1 MLHQTDWAF
10 SFDNAE
16 RLSFNNA
23 FRLYYRAL
31 CFFAS
36 KIINDKTGAEDIVVD
51 VFIRVSKRTVHFK
64 NHEDLKSFL
73 FASTKN
79 ACIDHLRKFRIVHD
93 VDGIIEGIPADVES
107 AAEREM
113 IFARVLQAIYAE
125 MENLPSQC
133 QKIFKGIYLEG
144 KDVSTIATEM
154 NLSRQTVLNHKSRA
168 IKLLRIAFM
177 KEGPL
182 PYSLFVL
189 WFAYAQSFPPSVIV
203 HG

>member
-10 SFDNAE
+10 FFDNAE
-16 RLSFNNA
+16 RLSFNDA

-31 CFFAS
+31 CFFAA
-36 KIINDKTGAEDIVVD
+36 KIINEKTGAEDIVVD
-51 VFIRVSKRTVHFK
+51 VFIRVSKRTHPFK
-64 NHEDLKSFL
+64 NHDELRSFL

-79 ACIDHLRKFRIVHD
+79 ACIDHLRKSRMVRGA
-93 VDGIIEGIPADVES
+93 DGVIEAVPADVES

-113 IFARVLQAIYAE
+113 IFAQVLQAIYAE

-133 QKIFKGIYLEG
+133 QKIFKDIFLEG

-182 PYSLFVL
+182 TFSLFAL
-189 WFAYAQSFPPSVIV
+189 WLVYTPSSPPPQL
-203 HG
+203 